1 MKKLLTLL
9 ILLPACQSHPV
20 IPVGDPGQVVAHFE
34 FVELPDGKGDTLK
47 CITYSL
53 KNESQYDYYILWP
66 DPWGLSLTTH
76 LGDTSWCNTY
86 LAIGGLEFYR
96 LNEDLSQPYIDE
108 KYRKQIETVLR
119 PYLLEQRQH
128 SNSYFFLDKKSYDK
142 VKDKLFQ
149 RRMNKILRTTPDL
162 TKSRRKRIMEVLEE
176 HPLDFEP
183 VLLKAGSSAV
193 VGIFSSLT
201 DRKKYIRETKIPADT
216 SYTQIYF
223 ESQPAGLPSGVNWVF
238 AEKVP
243 EPPLYSTYM
252 NPTPL
257 LWYYD
262 PEPCSKYKSYYPYLG
277 QVICRDTIIVP
288 TKYLWE

>member
-1 MKKLLTLL
+1 MKWLLTLL
-9 ILLPACQSHPV
+9 ILLTACQSQPI
-20 IPVGDPGQVVAHFE
+20 IPPGDPGQIVAHFD
-34 FVELPDGKGDTLK
+34 FIELPDGKGDTLK

-53 KNESQYDYYILWP
+53 KNESQYDYYVLRP
-66 DPWGLSLTTH
+66 GAWGVSLTTH

-86 LAIGGLEFYR
+86 LAIGGFAFYR

-201 DRKKYIRETKIPADT
+201 DRKNTFAKLKSLQIPVTHKYFSNHYLLTFPPESIGCMQISYLHHYISFIVILFRSFGIMIQNHTPNTNRTIPIWD
-216 SYTQIYF
+216 
-223 ESQPAGLPSGVNWVF
+223 
-238 AEKVP
+238 K
-243 EPPLYSTYM
+243 
-252 NPTPL
+252 
-257 LWYYD
+257 
-262 PEPCSKYKSYYPYLG
+262 
-277 QVICRDTIIVP
+277 
-288 TKYLWE
+288 

>member
-9 ILLPACQSHPV
+9 ILLTACQSQPI
-20 IPVGDPGQVVAHFE
+20 IPPGDPGQIVAHFD
-34 FVELPDGKGDTLK
+34 FIELPDGKGDTLK
-47 CITYSL
+47 CITYTL
-53 KNESQYDYYILWP
+53 KNESLYDYYVLWP
-66 DPWGLSLTTH
+66 ISWGLSLTTH

-149 RRMNKILRTTPDL
+149 RRMNKILRT
-162 TKSRRKRIMEVLEE
+162 
-176 HPLDFEP
+176 
-183 VLLKAGSSAV
+183 
-193 VGIFSSLT
+193 
-201 DRKKYIRETKIPADT
+201 KIPADT
-216 SYTQIYF
+216 SYTQIFFKSLPPYF
-223 ESQPAGLPSGVNWVF
+223 PPRVNWVY
-238 AEKVP
+238 ADKLP
-243 EPPLYSTYM
+243 APLYLIHSD
-252 NPTPL
+252 PIPK

-262 PEPCSKYKSYYPYLG
+262 PEPYSKYKSYYPYLG